1 MRSGRV
7 AALAYALAMAM
18 VMAFAPAGVAAP
30 PTTAP
35 PTTAPPTTA
44 PPTAPAAIAGPA
56 ERHYPPRRAA
66 ELKARLL
73 ERQNA
78 GSIAAWAAE
87 YCSSPEIARLE
98 PVSRAAE
105 QLWAARIGLTGE
117 PSGDERKVLRSVI
130 DRLEGCPLDSIAVK
144 RAAIGLTKVGVV
156 VPLSGRFERYGET
169 FVNGL
174 RVAFEEHDREYAPNV
189 SLVLYDSEGD
199 PLVGA
204 RKARWLL
211 KDHGV
216 SLLIGEL
223 FTAGT
228 APLAAATQVVGAVL
242 LSPSA
247 TNERL
252 ATLGEGVFQLHV
264 GQAALAAALAR
275 YVKGTN
281 PRASIAVLSADGVDD
296 SLAVRSLTVACANA
310 GVRLAGVERV
320 GEGTVDVTKQ
330 LASLKAKRA
339 TALVLVGPPRLVGV
353 AAPQIG
359 SIWSGVLVAGF
370 ESLDPEGLS
379 REAREALEGASF
391 FAPDYALLGAPR
403 DTFAVAYARSFKE
416 APTRMSVRGYLV
428 GLAVTRALQAGCVN
442 AAQLRETLRG
452 QLLDSDEGRALRALR
467 PAVPAEPERLVIR
480 SGRAILPDSGR

>member
-1 MRSGRV
+1 MRSRLV
-7 AALAYALAMAM
+7 ASALALSLALGAG
-18 VMAFAPAGVAAP
+18 PAAKSE
-30 PTTAP
+30 TAP
-35 PTTAPPTTA
+35 P
-44 PPTAPAAIAGPA
+44 

-73 ERQNA
+73 ERQSPTLLA
-78 GSIAAWAAE
+78 SWAAE
-87 YCSSPEIARLE
+87 YCLSPEIGRLE

-117 PSGDERKVLRSVI
+117 PTGTERKVLRGVV
-130 DRLEGCPLDSIAVK
+130 DRLEGCPLDSIALK

-174 RVAFEEHDREYAPNV
+174 RIAFEEHDREYAPSV

-264 GQAALAAALAR
+264 GQAALAGALAR
-275 YVKGTN
+275 YVKGSK
-281 PRASIAVLSADGVDD
+281 PRPSLAILSADGVDD
-296 SLAVRSLTVACANA
+296 SLAVRSLTAACVSA
-310 GVRLAGVERV
+310 GVPLAAVERV
-320 GEGTVDVTKQ
+320 SEGTVDVTKQ
-330 LASLKAKRA
+330 IAALKAKRA
-339 TALVLVGPPRLVGV
+339 TAIVLIGSPRMVGV
-353 AAPQIG
+353 AAPQIVAA
-359 SIWSGVLVAGF
+359 WPGVLVAGF
-370 ESLDPEGLS
+370 ESMDPEGLS

-391 FAPDYALLGAPR
+391 FAPDYSLLGAPR
-403 DTFAVAYARSFKE
+403 DSFAGVYERSYKQP
-416 APTRMSVRGYLV
+416 PTRMSVRGYLV
-428 GLAVTRALQAGCVN
+428 GLAVTRALQSGCVN
-442 AAQLRETLRG
+442 AAQLREALRG
-452 QLLDSDEGRALRALR
+452 QLLDSEEGRALRALR
-467 PAVPAEPERLVIR
+467 PAIPAEPERLVIR
-480 SGRAILPDSGR
+480 SGRAVPSGAGH

>member
-1 MRSGRV
+1 MRSRIAV
-7 AALAYALAMAM
+7 AAALGLFLA
-18 VMAFAPAGVAAP
+18 VAAGDA
-30 PTTAP
+30 TRAQTAP
-35 PTTAPPTTA
+35 P
-44 PPTAPAAIAGPA
+44 

-73 ERQNA
+73 ERQNPA
-78 GSIAAWAAE
+78 LLASWAAE
-87 YCSSPEIARLE
+87 YCVSPEIARLE

-105 QLWAARIGLTGE
+105 QLWAARVGLTGE
-117 PSGDERKVLRSVI
+117 PSGTERKVLRGVI
-130 DRLEGCPLDSIAVK
+130 DRLEGCPLDSIALK

-174 RVAFEEHDREYAPNV
+174 RIAFEEHDREYAPDV

-264 GQAALAAALAR
+264 GQTALAGALLR
-275 YVKGTN
+275 YVKGSK
-281 PRASIAVLSADGVDD
+281 PRPSVAILSADGVDD
-296 SLAVRSLTVACANA
+296 SLAVRSLTAACAGA
-310 GVRLAGVERV
+310 GVPLAAVERV
-320 GEGTVDVTKQ
+320 SEGTVDVTKQ
-330 LASLKAKRA
+330 IAALKAKRA
-339 TALVLVGPPRLVGV
+339 TALVLVGSPRLVGV
-353 AAPQIG
+353 AAPQIAAAWPG
-359 SIWSGVLVAGF
+359 ILVAGF

-391 FAPDYALLGAPR
+391 FAPDYSLLGAPR
-403 DTFAVAYARSFKE
+403 DSFAGTYERSFKE
-416 APTRMSVRGYLV
+416 PPTRMSVRGYLV
-428 GLAVTRALQAGCVN
+428 GLAVTRALQSGCVN
-442 AAQLRETLRG
+442 AAQLREALRG

-467 PAVPAEPERLVIR
+467 PAIPAEPERLVIR
-480 SGRAILPDSGR
+480 AGKAVPSGAGR

>member
-1 MRSGRV
+1 MRSRRV
-7 AALAYALAMAM
+7 GPALALALALA
-18 VMAFAPAGVAAP
+18 AAPATGQAPGTAGPGAVPPPVA
-30 PTTAP
+30 
-35 PTTAPPTTA
+35 
-44 PPTAPAAIAGPA
+44 PTAPLAG
-56 ERHYPPRRAA
+56 RHYPPRRAA

-73 ERQNA
+73 ERRDA
-78 GSIAAWAAE
+78 ASLAAWAAE
-87 YCSSPEIARLE
+87 FCASPEIARLE

-105 QLWAARIGLTGE
+105 QLWAARIGLTGD
-117 PSGDERKVLRSVI
+117 PTGGERKILRSIV

-144 RAAIGLTKVGVV
+144 RALIGLTKVGVV

-174 RVAFEEHDREYAPNV
+174 RVAIEEHDREYAPSV

-264 GQAALAAALAR
+264 GQTVLAGALAR
-275 YVKGTN
+275 YVKGTH
-281 PRASIAVLSADGVDD
+281 PRPSVAILAGDSVDD
-296 SLAVRSLTVACANA
+296 SLAVRSLTAACAA
-310 GVRLAGVERV
+310 ASLPVAGVERV
-320 GEGTVDVTKQ
+320 GEGTVDVRKQ
-330 LASLKAKRA
+330 LGALKAKKG
-339 TALVLVGPPRLVGV
+339 TALVIVGPPRLVGV
-353 AAPQIG
+353 AAPQITAA
-359 SIWSGVLVAGF
+359 WPGVVVAGF

-391 FAPDYALLGAPR
+391 FAPDYALLGAQR
-403 DTFAVAYARSFKE
+403 DSFALTYERVFKQK
-416 APTRMSVRGYLV
+416 PTRMSVRGYLV
-428 GLAVTRALQAGCVN
+428 GLAVTRALQTGCVN
-442 AAQLRETLRG
+442 AAQLREVLRG
-452 QLLDSDEGRALRALR
+452 QLLDSDEGRLLRALR
-467 PAVPAEPERLVIR
+467 PSVPAEPERLVIR
-480 SGRAILPDSGR
+480 TGRAVPPESKN

>member
-1 MRSGRV
+1 MGSRSAA
-7 AALAYALAMAM
+7 AALALLL
-18 VMAFAPAGVAAP
+18 VVAAGDG
-30 PTTAP
+30 TEAETA
-35 PTTAPPTTA
+35 
-44 PPTAPAAIAGPA
+44 PA

-73 ERQNA
+73 ERQNPTLL
-78 GSIAAWAAE
+78 AAWAAE
-87 YCSSPEIARLE
+87 YCVSPEIARLE

-117 PSGDERKVLRSVI
+117 PSGTERKVLRGVV
-130 DRLEGCPLDSIAVK
+130 DRLEGCPLDSIALK

-174 RVAFEEHDREYAPNV
+174 RIAFEEHDREYAPDV

-264 GQAALAAALAR
+264 GQTALAGALAR
-275 YVKGTN
+275 YVKGSK
-281 PRASIAVLSADGVDD
+281 PRPSVAILSADGVDD
-296 SLAVRSLTVACANA
+296 SLTVRSLTAACVAA
-310 GVRLAGVERV
+310 GVPVAGVERV
-320 GEGTVDVTKQ
+320 SEGTVDVTKPI
-330 LASLKAKRA
+330 AALKAKRA
-339 TALVLVGPPRLVGV
+339 TALVLVGSPRLIGV
-353 AAPQIG
+353 AAPQIAAAWPG
-359 SIWSGVLVAGF
+359 ILVAGF
-370 ESLDPEGLS
+370 ESLDPEGLT
-379 REAREALEGASF
+379 REGREALEGASF
-391 FAPDYALLGAPR
+391 FAPDYSLLGAPR
-403 DTFAVAYARSFKE
+403 DSFAGTYERSFKE
-416 APTRMSVRGYLV
+416 PPTRMSVRGYLV
-428 GLAVTRALQAGCVN
+428 GLAVTRALQSGCVN
-442 AAQLRETLRG
+442 AAQLREALRG
-452 QLLDSDEGRALRALR
+452 QLLDSEEGRALRALR
-467 PAVPAEPERLVIR
+467 PAIPAEPERLVIR
-480 SGRAILPDSGR
+480 AGRAVPSGAAH

>member
-1 MRSGRV
+1 MNTRPSVRSLRTV
-7 AALAYALAMAM
+7 FPRALAFAFALVLALALA
-18 VMAFAPAGVAAP
+18 AAGGALAQTAAP
-30 PTTAP
+30 
-35 PTTAPPTTA
+35 
-44 PPTAPAAIAGPA
+44 
-56 ERHYPPRRAA
+56 ERHYPPRRAP

-73 ERQNA
+73 ERQNP
-78 GSIAAWAAE
+78 SLLAAWAAE
-87 YCSSPEIARLE
+87 YCVSAEIARLE

-105 QLWAARIGLTGE
+105 QLWAARIGLAGE
-117 PSGDERKVLRSVI
+117 PTGPERKVLRGVV
-130 DRLEGCPLDSIAVK
+130 DRLEGCPLDSIALK
-144 RAAIGLTKVGVV
+144 RAAIGLTKVGIV

-174 RVAFEEHDREYAPNV
+174 RIAFEEHDREFAPTV

-264 GQAALAAALAR
+264 GQAALAGALAR
-275 YVKGTN
+275 FAKGTN
-281 PRASIAVLSADGVDD
+281 ARASVAVLSADGVDD
-296 SLAVRSLTVACANA
+296 SLAVRSLTAACAEA
-310 GVRLAGVERV
+310 GVPLAAVERV
-320 GEGTVDVTKQ
+320 SESTVDVTKQ
-330 LASLKAKRA
+330 IAALKAKRA
-339 TALVLVGPPRLVGV
+339 TVLVLVGPPRLIGI
-353 AAPQIG
+353 AAPQIR
-359 SIWSGVLVAGF
+359 SAWPGVLVAGF
-370 ESLDPEGLS
+370 ESLDPEGLT

-403 DTFAVAYARSFKE
+403 DSFAGVYERSFKE
-416 APTRMSVRGYLV
+416 PPTRMSVRGYLV

-442 AAQLRETLRG
+442 AAQLREALRG

-467 PAVPAEPERLVIR
+467 PAIPAEPERLVIR
-480 SGRAILPDSGR
+480 SGRAVPPGAGH

>member
-1 MRSGRV
+1 MRSRR
-7 AALAYALAMAM
+7 AIPALALAL
-18 VMAFAPAGVAAP
+18 VL
-30 PTTAP
+30 
-35 PTTAPPTTA
+35 
-44 PPTAPAAIAGPA
+44 AGPA
-56 ERHYPPRRAA
+56 LGQAPGPSGPAPLPPGTPPAAGRHYPPRRAA

-73 ERQNA
+73 ERTNA
-78 GSIAAWAAE
+78 SSLAAWAAE
-87 YCSSPEIARLE
+87 YCASPEIARLE

-117 PSGDERKVLRSVI
+117 PTGGERKILRGIVE
-130 DRLEGCPLDSIAVK
+130 RLEGCPLDSIAVK
-144 RAAIGLTKVGVV
+144 RANIGLTKVGVV

-174 RVAFEEHDREYAPNV
+174 RLAIEDHDREYAPSV

-264 GQAALAAALAR
+264 GQTVLAGALAR
-275 YVKGTN
+275 YVKGTH
-281 PRASIAVLSADGVDD
+281 PRPSVAILSGDSVDD
-296 SLAVRSLTVACANA
+296 SLAVRSLTAACAGA
-310 GVRLAGVERV
+310 SLPVAGVERV
-320 GEGTVDVTKQ
+320 GEGTVDVRKQ
-330 LASLKAKRA
+330 LAALKAKRG
-339 TALVLVGPPRLVGV
+339 TALVIVGPARLVGV
-353 AAPQIG
+353 AAPQI
-359 SIWSGVLVAGF
+359 STAWPGVVIAGF
-370 ESLDPEGLS
+370 ESFDPEGLS

-391 FAPDYALLGAPR
+391 FAPDYALLGAQR
-403 DTFAVAYARSFKE
+403 DSFALVYERAFKQK
-416 APTRMSVRGYLV
+416 PTRMSVRGYLV
-428 GLAVTRALQAGCVN
+428 GLAVTRALQTGCVN
-442 AAQLRETLRG
+442 AAQLREVLRG

-467 PAVPAEPERLVIR
+467 PSVPAEPERLVIR
-480 SGRAILPDSGR
+480 AGRAVAPEPKR